1 MRHPYCGKLVF
12 AAFSGSHQDAI
23 AKGMKYREEH
33 QKDRWTVPY
42 LPINP
47 EDVGRTYDSDVIR
60 INSQSGKGGVAYVLE
75 KTYGLKIPYKMREDL
90 GYAVKDVSDKAHAEL
105 SPEEIYA
112 IFTKRYKDYTPVF
125 EVKGCHFRQEDGIT
139 ATVNI
144 IKDGKKNLVETT
156 GNGRL
161 NAVSNSFAEFFEKP
175 CEIICYEEH
184 ALEDG
189 SDSSA
194 IAYVGIKGEDN
205 RLYFGIGIDP
215 DILRA
220 SIDALITAMNRSME

>member
-1 MRHPYCGKLVF
+1 M
-12 AAFSGSHQDAI
+12 
-23 AKGMKYREEH
+23 
-33 QKDRWTVPY
+33 
-42 LPINP
+42 
-47 EDVGRTYDSDVIR
+47 
-60 INSQSGKGGVAYVLE
+60 LE
-75 KTYGLKIPYKMREDL
+75 QNYGLKIPYKMREDL

-105 SPEEIYA
+105 SAEEIYA
-112 IFTKRYKDYTPVF
+112 IFTKRYQNYTPVF
-125 EVKGCHFRQEDGIT
+125 SVKGCHFRQEDGIT

-144 IKDGKKNLVETT
+144 IVDDKKNLVECT

-161 NAVSNSFAEFFEKP
+161 NAVSNSFAEFFGKP
-175 CEIICYEEH
+175 CEIICFEEH

-205 RLYFGIGIDP
+205 QLYFGIGIDP

>member
-1 MRHPYCGKLVF
+1 
-12 AAFSGSHQDAI
+12 
-23 AKGMKYREEH
+23 
-33 QKDRWTVPY
+33 
-42 LPINP
+42 
-47 EDVGRTYDSDVIR
+47 
-60 INSQSGKGGVAYVLE
+60 
-75 KTYGLKIPYKMREDL
+75 MREDL